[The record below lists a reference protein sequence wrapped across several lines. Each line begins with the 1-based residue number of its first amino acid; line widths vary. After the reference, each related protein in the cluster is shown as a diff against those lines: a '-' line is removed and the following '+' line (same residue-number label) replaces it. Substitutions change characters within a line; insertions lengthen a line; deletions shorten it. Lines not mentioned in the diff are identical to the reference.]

1 MLLLMLGTARYT
13 RLEPFLLLHDTI
25 TEMKILI
32 FEGIATSGKSTVIS
46 GLQKTLSDIKFVVA
60 GESETHIPI
69 MKEKADRHIA
79 FFESLINK
87 LIADKPDLLIFDRLY
102 LTQAFRAKC
111 SINDYMEIEKLLSK
125 YSPVTIFLKVDESA
139 IASRVSKAAEHRGSD
154 YFASRGESSEEIA
167 QYYIDQQRNQLK
179 LLEQSKLPY
188 EIINT
193 TEHGYEEVIKEIHK
207 LVNKK

>member
-1 MLLLMLGTARYT
+1 
-13 RLEPFLLLHDTI
+13 
-25 TEMKILI
+25 MKILI

-46 GLQKTLSDIKFVVA
+46 GLKEVLPGLNIEVV

-69 MKEKADRHIA
+69 MKEKADKHIA

-87 LIADKPDLLIFDRLY
+87 LIANKPDLLIFDRLY

-111 SINDYMEIEKLLSK
+111 SINDYAEIEKLLSK

-139 IASRVSKAAEHRGSD
+139 IASRISKAAEHRRSD

-179 LLEQSKLPY
+179 LLEQSKLPCK
-188 EIINT
+188 IINT
-193 TEHGYEEVIKEIHK
+193 TEHSYEKVIKEINT
-207 LVNKK
+207 LVNEK

>member
-1 MLLLMLGTARYT
+1 
-13 RLEPFLLLHDTI
+13 
-25 TEMKILI
+25 MKVLI

-46 GLQKTLSDIKFVVA
+46 GLQKVLSGLRFVVA
-60 GESETHIPI
+60 GEPETHIPI
-69 MKEKADRHIA
+69 MNEKADKHIA

-87 LIADKPDLLIFDRLY
+87 LIANKPDLLIFDRLY

-111 SINDYMEIEKLLSK
+111 SINDYAEIEKLLSK

-139 IASRVSKAAEHRGSD
+139 IASRISKSAEHRGSD

-167 QYYIDQQRNQLK
+167 QYYIAQQQYQLN
-179 LLEQSKLPY
+179 LLEQSNIPH

-193 TEHGYEEVIKEIHK
+193 TELDYEKIIKEIYT
-207 LVNKK
+207 LVMNNDLT